1 MSLPSPI
8 YFQDPESLQTMW
20 GVALVMLIAIVDVIP
35 ARTVFE
41 MPTYGEKISH
51 HPSNIQ
57 QYRNLLDKSIDKNT
71 VKNKLQRL
79 RGTESSE

>member
-57 QYRNLLDKSIDKNT
+57 QYRNLLDKSIDKNN

-79 RGTESSE
+79 RGTELSG

>member
-57 QYRNLLDKSIDKNT
+57 QYRNLLDKSIDKNN

-79 RGTESSE
+79 RGTDFSG

>member
-57 QYRNLLDKSIDKNT
+57 QYRNLLDKSIDKNNA
-71 VKNKLQRL
+71 KNKLQRL
-79 RGTESSE
+79 RGTELSG